1 MARRGRRNSSSGS
14 DRSSHGRNRDG
25 SRDGENRGN
34 RGNRN
39 KNNNN
44 DYNNRRNNNDDNNNN
59 NNNAY
64 HNGKK
69 WNTKR
74 LPLAECVIE
83 YLINGSINP
92 KELRS
97 LVVVTA
103 LLLNHYWAKHQKGKS
118 EAEMIEELW
127 LPASACY
134 VLHTIGGKA
143 MAAAIREDPD
153 GDLAMLDIDDFVYNG
168 PNFNFPN
175 PNCSQGTNKPNWGG
189 GLLNLDRL
197 NTDDIELYL
206 GRVFGARFK
215 EILMGV

>member
-1 MARRGRRNSSSGS
+1 MARRSRRNSSSGS
-14 DRSSHGRNRDG
+14 DRSNHGRDRDG
-25 SRDGENRGN
+25 SRDRDSRGN

-39 KNNNN
+39 KNRSN
-44 DYNNRRNNNDDNNNN
+44 DHNRRNNNDDNNNN
-59 NNNAY
+59 SSSY

-83 YLINGSINP
+83 YLVSGSINP
-92 KELRS
+92 KDLRS
-97 LVVVTA
+97 LAIVTA
-103 LLLNHYWAKHQKGKS
+103 LLLNQYWTKHQKDKS

-127 LPASACY
+127 LPVGACY
-134 VLHTIGGKA
+134 MLHTIGGKA
-143 MAAAIREDPD
+143 MAAAVREDPD

-168 PNFNFPN
+168 SNFNFPN
-175 PNCSQGTNKPNWGG
+175 PNCNQSTNKPNWGG

-206 GRVFGARFK
+206 GHIVGDRIREMMAGT
-215 EILMGV
+215 